1 MTATPTA
8 GQTAVETAAPS
19 RRLTVVRAVLA
30 VLGVLVIA
38 FGAYVLVTSV
48 RPVQIRGLVV
58 WLVAA
63 VVLHDAIL
71 SPFVVGVGLLLRR
84 AGRSLRAWVLVVVQT
99 AVVLGTVLALVVLP
113 EIAAKHHGVK
123 NSTVLPFDYTTR
135 LLLVEGVL
143 AVVVVVILVVGWRT
157 ARRRP

>member
-1 MTATPTA
+1 VTAA
-8 GQTAVETAAPS
+8 DTAVETPAPS

-38 FGAYVLVTSV
+38 FGAWVLVTAV

-63 VVLHDAIL
+63 VVLHDAVL

-143 AVVVVVILVVGWRT
+143 AVVVVVVLVVGWRT

>member
-1 MTATPTA
+1 MTAAPTA